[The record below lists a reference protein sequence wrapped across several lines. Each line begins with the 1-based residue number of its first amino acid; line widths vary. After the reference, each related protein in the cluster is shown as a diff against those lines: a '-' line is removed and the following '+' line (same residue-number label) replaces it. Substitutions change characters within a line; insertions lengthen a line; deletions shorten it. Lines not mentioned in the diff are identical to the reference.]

1 MSWDTVWLNTN
12 IATMDSKRSEPYGAI
27 ENAALAVSNGLIAW
41 LGPMTELPE
50 YDTNTVEVIDAEG
63 RWLSPGLI
71 DCHSHIVYGS
81 NRAQEFEQ
89 RLTGVSYDE
98 IARQGGGIVST
109 VAATRRESE
118 EQLFTSA
125 AQRLAYFMAEGVTT
139 MEVKSGY
146 GLDRDTELK
155 MLRVATRLQQQYPVE
170 ISRTFLGAHTVPKEY
185 DNGDEYISMLCE
197 TLLPEIAGQQLADS
211 VDIFCEGIGFDLA
224 QTEKLLR
231 CAKSHGLALKAHVDQ
246 LSNLGGAVLAAELG
260 ALSVDHLEYLD
271 QAGIT
276 AMKQA
281 GTVAVLLPGAFY
293 FLRETKQPPI
303 EALRNAGVAMAVA
316 SDSNPGSSP
325 AHSLL
330 LMLNMACTLF
340 RMTPEEALAGVT
352 CHAAKALGREDRIG
366 HLGVGMQA
374 DIVSWDIQHP
384 SELAY
389 NIAKNPCTAVMKK
402 GSLVLP

>member
-1 MSWDTVWLNTN
+1 MSWDRVWINAN
-12 IATMDSKRSEPYGAI
+12 IATMDAKQSAAYGAL
-27 ENAALAVSNGLIAW
+27 ENAAVAVSGGLIVW
-41 LGPMTELPE
+41 LGPMAELPK
-50 YDTNTVEVIDAEG
+50 YDSQSVEVMDAQG
-63 RWLSPGLI
+63 RWLTPGLI

-118 EQLFTSA
+118 EQLFISA
-125 AQRLAYFMAEGVTT
+125 AERLHYFMAEGVTT

-146 GLDRDTELK
+146 GLDHDTEMK
-155 MLRVATRLQQQYPVE
+155 MLRVATRLQQQYPIE

-185 DNGDEYISMLCE
+185 DNGDDYIAMLCE
-197 TLLPEIAGQQLADS
+197 KMLPEIAEQKLADC

-231 CAKSHGLALKAHVDQ
+231 SAKSHGLGLKAHVDQ

-293 FLRETKQPPI
+293 FLRETKLPPI
-303 EALRNAGVAMAVA
+303 EALREAGVAMAVA

-325 AHSLL
+325 THSLL

-352 CHAAKALGREDRIG
+352 CNAAKALGRQDRIG

-389 NIAKNPCTAVMKK
+389 NIGKNPCAAVMKK
-402 GSLVLP
+402 GNWA